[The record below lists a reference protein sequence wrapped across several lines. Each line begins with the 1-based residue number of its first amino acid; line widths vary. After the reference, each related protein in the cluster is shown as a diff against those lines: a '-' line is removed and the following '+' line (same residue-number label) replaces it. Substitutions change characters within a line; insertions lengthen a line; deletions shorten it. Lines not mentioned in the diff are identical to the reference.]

1 MYNRRICAAVLAVVF
16 SVSGM
21 AGCGNA
27 GENTPGKEQ
36 STETMTTQQPSETA
50 GTETAC
56 DNTQVL
62 ETEGTETV
70 SGTEAQSPTEDIQ
83 GILHPPSIEAISH
96 QINRRYDPV
105 FHGLG
110 KNLPKAFVPVS
121 TKGPFPGFVD

>member
-70 SGTEAQSPTEDIQ
+70 SGTEAQEEI
-83 GILHPPSIEAISH
+83 
-96 QINRRYDPV
+96 RYPEITSDE
-105 FHGLG
+105 
-110 KNLPKAFVPVS
+110 KIK
-121 TKGPFPGFVD
+121 